1 MSERPSFITYNFRRL
16 DEEQMIKRAREFYVN
31 LNSRRTVRHFA
42 SDPVPMEVIE
52 QAILTAGTA
61 PSGAHK
67 QPWFFAVVTDAEIKH
82 RIRLAAEREERLNY
96 EQRFPEEWLR
106 DLAIFGTDF
115 VKEYL
120 DIAPVLIVVFK
131 ENYRLDSEGR
141 KLKNYYVNESVG
153 IATGMLIAALHNA
166 GLATLTHTPN
176 PMEFLNEILERP
188 KNEVPTVLMP
198 VGYPAEGARVPDLK
212 RKSLGEIM
220 KRY

>member
-1 MSERPSFITYNFRRL
+1 MSEYPFIEYKFERL
-16 DEEQMIKRAREFYVN
+16 EEEQMLRRAQDFYTHMS
-31 LNSRRTVRHFA
+31 SRRSVRQFA
-42 SDPVPMEVIE
+42 PDPIPMEVIE

-67 QPWFFAVVTDAEIKH
+67 QPWFFAVVTDPEIKH
-82 RIRLAAEREERLNY
+82 RIRLAAEHEEKINY

-115 VKEYL
+115 IKEYL

-131 ENYRLDSEGR
+131 ENYRVDPEGK

-153 IATGMLIAALHNA
+153 IATGMLIAALHHA

-176 PMEFLNEILERP
+176 PMEFLNEILDRP
-188 KNEVPTVLMP
+188 KNEVPIALMP
-198 VGYPAEGARVPDLK
+198 VGYPAKGARVPNLK